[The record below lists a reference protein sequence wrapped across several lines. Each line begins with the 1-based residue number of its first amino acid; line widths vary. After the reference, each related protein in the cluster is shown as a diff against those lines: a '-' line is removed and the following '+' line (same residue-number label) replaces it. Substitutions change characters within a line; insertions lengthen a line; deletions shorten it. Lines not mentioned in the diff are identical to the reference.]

1 MQIDYFS
8 DSVPNLIGFKYLN
21 TLEHEFTKQEQS
33 CDFFTYVYSN
43 YIKPNSF
50 AILCI
55 SIFII
60 FLFIRYKIGKNNL
73 MDNNTKQIATF
84 LLNKKKDEKELIDF
98 IAELEINDAKKEEI
112 NLDD

>member
-1 MQIDYFS
+1 
-8 DSVPNLIGFKYLN
+8 
-21 TLEHEFTKQEQS
+21 
-33 CDFFTYVYSN
+33 
-43 YIKPNSF
+43 
-50 AILCI
+50 
-55 SIFII
+55 
-60 FLFIRYKIGKNNL
+60 